1 MEMTEQQIDAI
12 KNAEAP
18 AREAHSDATPEGKD
32 AAVSAPTG
40 ASSESAAADA
50 SDAAAIAA
58 SLAEAEERGYRRGRE
73 EVLAEIVT
81 DRGMWQAVGYPAS
94 PAGRMTRAADGFL
107 SGLRPGV
114 WER

>member
-18 AREAHSDATPEGKD
+18 SREAHSDATPEAKD

-50 SDAAAIAA
+50 GALAA

-81 DRGMWQAVGYPAS
+81 DRGMWQPVGYPAS

>member
-1 MEMTEQQIDAI
+1 MNMEMTEQQINAI

-18 AREAHSDATPEGKD
+18 AREAHSDATPEAKD

-50 SDAAAIAA
+50 GALAA

-81 DRGMWQAVGYPAS
+81 DRGMWQPVGYPAS
-94 PAGRMTRAADGFL
+94 SAGRMTRAADGFL

>member
-18 AREAHSDATPEGKD
+18 VGEAHGAAAPEVREA
-32 AAVSAPTG
+32 AASSTAEPPSAPAT
-40 ASSESAAADA
+40 EDTAD
-50 SDAAAIAA
+50 SLAA

-73 EVLAEIVT
+73 EALAELVS
-81 DRGMWQAVGYPAS
+81 DRGMWQPVGYAAS

>member
-18 AREAHSDATPEGKD
+18 AREAHSDATPEAKD

-40 ASSESAAADA
+40 ASSESSAPDA
-50 SDAAAIAA
+50 GALAA

-81 DRGMWQAVGYPAS
+81 DRGMWQPVGYPAS
-94 PAGRMTRAADGFL
+94 PAGRMIRAADGFL

>member
-18 AREAHSDATPEGKD
+18 AQETGAEATPTVENQPD
-32 AAVSAPTG
+32 TAPEC
-40 ASSESAAADA
+40 ADSESADTLAAL
-50 SDAAAIAA
+50 
-58 SLAEAEERGYRRGRE
+58 LAEAEERGYRRGRE
-73 EVLAEIVT
+73 EALAQLVSEQ
-81 DRGMWQAVGYPAS
+81 GMWQPVGYAAS